1 MAQSTWK
8 TYGIAVKHFT
18 QFLQRAGMPCSLPVP
33 SLHIAFFVS
42 SLFDQGYAPSTMAT
56 HLSAI
61 ACVHKLNG
69 FPDPTSTFLIQK
81 AMQGARKSRGKADT
95 RLPITFDILC
105 KLVDAL
111 TLAGVSA
118 WDQVMYRS
126 MFFLA
131 FFALARIGE
140 LCISAKN
147 VDNVLTISS
156 LVQIKGSDNLRVI
169 FTNYKHSSHP
179 VGVTVAAQASSYC
192 PVGALKHYLALRGT
206 TPGFLFLKQDMTP
219 VERREFTDKLS
230 LCLKCCHLSSTLY
243 KSHSFRIGAATCA
256 ALKGMSDSQIREL
269 GRWKSDAFK
278 KYIRCNILQ

>member
-1 MAQSTWK
+1 MVLVSIKFNIHFRAKHVRGRDNRSGGFPFSTAGADVLPVGTMGRPDAHHSAQGNLAPQFCATLNTIVRRAMAQSTWK
-8 TYGIAVKHFT
+8 TCRIAVKHFT
-18 QFLQRAGMPCSLPVP
+18 QFLQWAGMPCSLPVP
-33 SLHIAFFVS
+33 ALHIAFFVS
-42 SLFDQGYAPSTMAT
+42 SLFDQGCASSTMAT

-81 AMQGARKSRGKADT
+81 AMQGARKSHGKADT

-105 KLVDAL
+105 KLVNAL
-111 TLAGVSA
+111 TLAGGSA

-140 LCISAKN
+140 LCISAKHI
-147 VDNVLTISS
+147 DNVLTMSS

-169 FTNYKHSSHP
+169 FMNYKHSSQL

-192 PVGALKHYLALRGT
+192 PV
-206 TPGFLFLKQDMTP
+206 
-219 VERREFTDKLS
+219 RE
-230 LCLKCCHLSSTLY
+230 
-243 KSHSFRIGAATCA
+243 
-256 ALKGMSDSQIREL
+256 
-269 GRWKSDAFK
+269 
-278 KYIRCNILQ
+278 